1 MFILLS
7 FLPATT
13 CPAQKQPL
21 PAGVTQLA
29 AGEEGVGTLEEGQM
43 DDGQRARAVA
53 QGRDKKGDVDPKE
66 PELHFCHFLTAQLE
80 WE

>member
-1 MFILLS
+1 M
-7 FLPATT
+7 
-13 CPAQKQPL
+13 
-21 PAGVTQLA
+21 
-29 AGEEGVGTLEEGQM
+29 TLEEGQT

-53 QGRDKKGDVDPKE
+53 QGRDKEGDVDPKE